1 MPKQEIHP
9 HWWVYIVECRDS
21 TYYTGI
27 TPNIEQRIKTHN
39 AGKGAAYTRGRGPV
53 SLVHSEKFDNHR
65 AAAQRECEIKKL
77 KREEKENLIRKI
89 I

>member
-1 MPKQEIHP
+1 MLKQDTHP
-9 HWWVYIVECRDS
+9 HWWVYIVACRDS

-53 SLVHSEKFDNHR
+53 KLIYCEKFSTR
-65 AAAQRECEIKKL
+65 SEASIRESAIKKL
-77 KREEKENLIRKI
+77 NRSQKEKLI
-89 I
+89 